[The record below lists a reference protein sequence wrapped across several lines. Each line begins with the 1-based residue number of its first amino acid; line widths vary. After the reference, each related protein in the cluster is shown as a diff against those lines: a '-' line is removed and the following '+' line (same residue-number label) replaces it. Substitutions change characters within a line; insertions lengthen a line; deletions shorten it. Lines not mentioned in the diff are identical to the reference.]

1 MKKIFAILSILG
13 TIFYAFAVCAAEN
26 PLLSPDWWK
35 TATPEMVE
43 NAIRNGADVKVKN
56 AEGKTALDYAKDNPH
71 IYRTKVYWLLNDRMY
86 E

>member
-43 NAIRNGADVKVKN
+43 TAIRNGVDVKAKDN
-56 AEGKTALDYAKDNPH
+56 SGKTALDYAKDNPN
-71 IYRTKVYWLLNDRMY
+71 IYRTDAYWL
-86 E
+86 